1 MLKKAMKKI
10 LIFILSLFM
19 VGIGLQAQQN
29 NITLH
34 ISNIQAN
41 AGDVRIAVHNRANF
55 LKDYYVTTR
64 VLAATTNEMTV
75 GFQLADGEYSFAII
89 QDFNRN
95 GKMDSNM
102 FGVPQEPYGFSNQV
116 RPKFRAPTFD
126 ESKILISNNA
136 KSIKIRLE
144 KW

>member
-1 MLKKAMKKI
+1 MKKI
-10 LIFILSLFM
+10 LIFILNFF
-19 VGIGLQAQQN
+19 VYYIGIEAQQP

-41 AGDVRIAVHNRANF
+41 AGDLRIAVHNRANF
-55 LKDYYVTTR
+55 LKQSYVTTK
-64 VLAATTNEMTV
+64 VVAATGSELTV
-75 GFQLADGEYSFAII
+75 AFQLGEGEYSFAII
-89 QDFNRN
+89 QDYNRN

-126 ESKILISNNA
+126 ESKIFVKNTPQ
-136 KSIKIRLE
+136 SINIRLE